1 MKTLIFWSCYCAIG
15 VGCALVVGWRGRRH
29 GVGATDAVLWIV
41 LWPVYA
47 PFRLQALASPLTGLD
62 GGFSAALA
70 EAAATPLAPLLPDPT
85 AMMTLSRRLLLAQ
98 RRIAEI
104 DGLLARPE
112 FDAERAQA
120 RQRALEDKTGSP
132 RAVASAAGRLQNI
145 RRLQGMRAR
154 CEADLDEI
162 RELLD
167 QLRTHVE
174 LVRLAGAVDAAAAD
188 LLGELVGKIEGLD
201 QVLALEIGG
210 EEQTWQPH

>member
-15 VGCALVVGWRGRRH
+15 AGCAVIVCWRGRRS
-29 GVGATDAVLWIV
+29 GIRTADVVLWVV

-47 PFRLQALASPLTGLD
+47 PFRLQALASPVAGLD

-70 EAAATPLAPLLPDPT
+70 EAAATSLAPLLPDPT
-85 AMMTLSRRLLLAQ
+85 AMLTLSHRLLLAQ
-98 RRIAEI
+98 RRTAEI
-104 DGLLARPE
+104 DQLLARPE

-120 RQRALEDKTGSP
+120 RQRALEGKSGSE
-132 RAVASAAGRLQNI
+132 RALASAAGRLQNI
-145 RRLQGMRAR
+145 RRLQAMRAH
-154 CEADLDEI
+154 CEAELDEI

-174 LVRLAGAVDAAAAD
+174 LVRLAGAVDPAAAD
-188 LLGELVGKIEGLD
+188 LLGELVDKIEGLD
-201 QVLALEIGG
+201 QVLALEIGP